1 MGFWD
6 SAFSAP
12 GYKYGEAPNA
22 FLLAQ
27 EPRFPRGARILV
39 PGDGEGRNG
48 VWLAER
54 GHRVTTVDASAVGV
68 EKARRLAAAR
78 GVSPDIRLGDL
89 TDFAPEPSSADAVVA
104 IYLHLPAPLR
114 RSLHRRLVAALAP
127 GGWFVLEAFHPRQLG
142 RPSGGPK
149 DVALLYARRDIEE
162 DLADAGVADLEIVEA
177 DETETV
183 LDEGPGHRGPAVVT
197 RIVARRRDA

>member
-6 SAFSAP
+6 SAYSAP

-22 FLLAQ
+22 FLRAQ

-68 EKARRLAAAR
+68 EKARRLTAAR

-127 GGWFVLEAFHPRQLG
+127 GGWFVLEAFHPRQLD

-149 DVALLYARRDIEE
+149 DVALLYARHDIEE
-162 DLADAGVADLEIVEA
+162 DLAESGVADLEIVEA

>member
-22 FLLAQ
+22 FLAAQ
-27 EPRFPRGARILV
+27 EPLFARGLRILV

-54 GHRVTTVDASAVGV
+54 GHHVVTVDASRVGV
-68 EKARRLAAAR
+68 EKARALAATR
-78 GVSPDIRLGDL
+78 GVALDIRLGDL
-89 TDFAPEPSSADAVVA
+89 EEFAPAPHSVDVVAA

-114 RSLHRRLVAALAP
+114 RRVHGRMLEALAP

-149 DVALLYARRDIEE
+149 DVAMLYT
-162 DLADAGVADLEIVEA
+162 LADLTADIAASGRDAFEIVAAE
-177 DETETV
+177 ETDTT

-197 RIVARRRDA
+197 RIVARRRAE

>member
-22 FLLAQ
+22 FLASQ
-27 EPRFPRGARILV
+27 EPHFTRGSRVLV

-54 GHRVTTVDASAVGV
+54 GHIVATIDASQVGV
-68 EKARRLAAAR
+68 EKARTLAAAR
-78 GVSPDIRLGDL
+78 GVSLDIQLGDL
-89 TDFAPEPSSADAVVA
+89 ELFVPEPASVDVVA
-104 IYLHLPAPLR
+104 SIYLHLPAPLR
-114 RSLHRRLVAALAP
+114 RRVHQRLLTALAP

-142 RPSGGPK
+142 RASGGPK
-149 DVALLYARRDIEE
+149 DVAMLYTSADIIGDIAAVGTEQY
-162 DLADAGVADLEIVEA
+162 EIIEA
-177 DETETV
+177 TETETT

-197 RIVARRRDA
+197 RIVARRLAQ